1 MHPFGGTPICP
12 RCNKAVYAAEQIMGP
27 GRRLYHKSCLTC
39 TSCGKRLD
47 SYNLLEHDQEP
58 YCKNCHVRLFATR
71 TLGLQN
77 LPNRDEVPLS
87 SPPISPTRTGF
98 SPTSPTRNGFSPN
111 RAASPPIRSS
121 VAPPLPAR
129 RHATGGGSIGDRS
142 AFPMSSPG
150 PPVLRPT
157 RALSPTRGAAYR
169 SSLLDG
175 VPDEEE
181 TLVEQADAEEQEAE
195 QTSFVG
201 SMATHTGR
209 SQGGLPRT
217 VPLSPAKNRFGGS
230 ISSPAANGSRVDA
243 EDAFDVASPDS
254 RTRPPDSGARLIG
267 TVPLA
272 PTSTGTRYG
281 RALSGVAASP
291 MVPMATGRQW
301 GLGGSNPSCGK
312 CGKTVYFAEQVK
324 AIGKTYHKGCLRCT
338 ECNTHLDSTRLTER
352 DGNPYC
358 HRCYSKL
365 YGPQGSGYALL
376 GKAGG

>member
-12 RCNKAVYAAEQIMGP
+12 RCNKAVYAAEQ
-27 GRRLYHKSCLTC
+27 LYHKPCLAC

-58 YCKNCHVRLFATR
+58 YCKNCHMRLFATR

-87 SPPISPTRTGF
+87 SPP
-98 SPTSPTRNGFSPN
+98 TSPTRNSFSLT
-111 RAASPPIRSS
+111 RAASPPARSS
-121 VAPPLPAR
+121 AAPPLPAR
-129 RHATGGGSIGDRS
+129 RHATGGSIGDRS
-142 AFPMSSPG
+142 AFPAPSSG

-157 RALSPTRGAAYR
+157 RALSPIRGSAYR
-169 SSLLDG
+169 SPPLDD
-175 VPDEEE
+175 VPDEE
-181 TLVEQADAEEQEAE
+181 DAQTQPQTDGTEELAA
-195 QTSFVG
+195 QTNPTG
-201 SMATHTGR
+201 STATHTGR
-209 SQGGLPRT
+209 GQGGLPRT
-217 VPLSPAKNRFGGS
+217 VPLSPVRNRFGGS
-230 ISSPAANGSRVDA
+230 ISSTANGAAPSIDGESAGATPAGRTR
-243 EDAFDVASPDS
+243 SPD
-254 RTRPPDSGARLIG
+254 ARMTG
-267 TVPLA
+267 TVPLV

-281 RALSGVAASP
+281 MALGGRSP
-291 MVPMATGRQW
+291 MTPMMTGTGRQW
-301 GLGGSNPSCGK
+301 GLGGANPLCGK

-324 AIGKTYHKGCLRCT
+324 AIGKTYHKGCLRCS
-338 ECNTHLDSTRLTER
+338 ECNTSLDSTRLTER